1 MRATLLLAFLLALSP
16 LNVSPGLAQ
25 QGHQRS
31 GAPHF
36 TEEAAREKAN
46 ENLVMLL
53 AGTLGGPYIQLAQD
67 IASVVDDGDNRRV
80 FPITGAGA
88 VRNVRDILLIRG
100 VDLAITSIT
109 ALNSIKE
116 SGEFGPNLDRRIAY
130 ITTMSVDIFH
140 VLAQPEFN
148 SLKDL
153 KGKRVGFNPK
163 GSATA
168 TFGPE
173 IFKVLGIEVEEI
185 NVTPGDAVQLL
196 RNGKLDAAA
205 CLCPMPVPAYR
216 TLSPNSGLKFLEVGY
231 VAAFEDS
238 YLPANL
244 PSETYPNLVPTGT
257 NVQTIG
263 TSTVLVTYNWPPGG
277 DRYRKIDNFVNGL
290 FSNFDKL
297 RQPPHHPSWR
307 EVNIAA
313 NLRGW
318 RRFPAA
324 QQWLD
329 REAASATSIDA
340 KQVRSQA
347 ARAAP
352 HDAAQ
357 QDRLFKEFM
366 EWARKQG
373 RR

>member
-1 MRATLLLAFLLALSP
+1 MRITFLLTFLLALSLP
-16 LNVSPGLAQ
+16 IVSPGMAQ
-25 QGHQRS
+25 QGLQRS
-31 GAPHF
+31 GAPGF
-36 TEEAAREKAN
+36 SEEDAREKAN

-67 IASVVDDGDNRRV
+67 IANIVDDGDNRRV
-80 FPITGAGA
+80 LPITGAGA

-100 VDLAITSIT
+100 VDLAITSVT
-109 ALNSIKE
+109 ALNSVKE
-116 SGEFGPNLDRRIAY
+116 SGELGPNLDRRVAY

-153 KGKRVGFNPK
+153 NGKRVGFNPK

-168 TFGPE
+168 TFGPWT
-173 IFKVLGIEVEEI
+173 FKALGIEVEEV

-216 TLSPNSGLKFLEVGY
+216 TLPPNSGLKFLEVGY
-231 VAAFEDS
+231 VAAFDDS
-238 YLPANL
+238 YLPASVTN
-244 PSETYPNLVPTGT
+244 ETYPNLVPTGA
-257 NVQTIG
+257 NVQAIATN
-263 TSTVLVTYNWPPGG
+263 TVLVTYNWQPGS

-297 RQPPHHPSWR
+297 RQPPHHPGWR
-307 EVNIAA
+307 EVNISAS
-313 NLRGW
+313 LRGW

-329 REAASATSIDA
+329 REAASAPGIDV
-340 KQVRSQA
+340 KQARSQA
-347 ARAAP
+347 TKAAP
-352 HDAAQ
+352 YDGAEQ
-357 QDRLFKEFM
+357 ERLFREFL
-366 EWARKQG
+366 EWSRKQPK
-373 RR
+373 R